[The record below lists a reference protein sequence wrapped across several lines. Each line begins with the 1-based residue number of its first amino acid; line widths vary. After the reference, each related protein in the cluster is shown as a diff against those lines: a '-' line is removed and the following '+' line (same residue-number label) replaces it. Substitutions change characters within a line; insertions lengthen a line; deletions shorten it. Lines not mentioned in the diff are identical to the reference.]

1 MFDVLIIGGGVSGMS
16 CSLVLGSAKNK
27 SFVIDKKIGILS
39 HQKTSSLQ
47 EAIINNSYGITP
59 GKLGSDLL
67 LESIQHLSATYPHIV
82 QIPNE
87 KVLKIEGEFTLSV
100 RPLSSCPEFT
110 ITTNKNT
117 YKSKILVIGIG
128 AANTFAIDGLMQ
140 YVEPHQKS
148 LPAKQ
153 RIQLK
158 NIDHKVTEGIY
169 VTGTLAGWRSQVAIA
184 AGSGAAVATDIL
196 TLWNKGEQ
204 THVHDSIRNK

>member
-1 MFDVLIIGGGVSGMS
+1 VFDVLILGGGVSGMS
-16 CSLVLGSAKNK
+16 CALVLGSAKNK
-27 SFVIDKKIGILS
+27 PFVIDKKIGVLT

-47 EAIINNSYGITP
+47 EALINNGYGITP

-67 LESIQHLSATYPHIV
+67 IESTQHLAETYPHIV

-87 KVLKIEGEFTLSV
+87 KVLKMEGDS
-100 RPLSSCPEFT
+100 PAFT

-117 YKSKILVIGIG
+117 YTSKMIVLAIGYS
-128 AANTFAIDGLMQ
+128 NTFAIESLMK
-140 YVEPHQKS
+140 YVTPHQKA
-148 LPAKQ
+148 LPEKQ

-158 NIDHKVTEGIY
+158 NSDHKVSEGIY

-196 TLWNKGEQ
+196 TLWNGGIQ
-204 THVHDSIRNK
+204 TQSHDSIKK